1 MKETW
6 VGLHA
11 NPAKPISNLD
21 QANFQ
26 TRLGQYAIPA
36 RPTCHAGLAYL
47 FCLKTQT
54 KIQKGKIQSNKV
66 QLSSKLTEMVLR
78 MFRNYPGTSKP
89 KKFMDQSILKCSSP
103 RLSFSQKRWKLTSSC
118 SWGIYQ
124 NELVYMFLR
133 GTSTYPTSRNTI
145 KSLETR
151 SPSKHQR
158 EGSRSRKTKTFQ
170 NTRSWYNNLEDNFLY
185 CLKINLNKFRSYR
198 WMQIEDSISHLL
210 ISLSL

>member
-1 MKETW
+1 MKKLMKETW

-78 MFRNYPGTSKP
+78 MFRNYPGTSKSKNSWIKADWNAP
-89 KKFMDQSILKCSSP
+89 LQDWAFLKNGENSQVRAREESTKTSWYICSSEVLARIQP
-103 RLSFSQKRWKLTSSC
+103 A
-118 SWGIYQ
+118 
-124 NELVYMFLR
+124 
-133 GTSTYPTSRNTI
+133 
-145 KSLETR
+145 ET
-151 SPSKHQR
+151 
-158 EGSRSRKTKTFQ
+158 
-170 NTRSWYNNLEDNFLY
+170 L
-185 CLKINLNKFRSYR
+185 
-198 WMQIEDSISHLL
+198 
-210 ISLSL
+210 